1 MSVNEGEDDDGFGP
15 MFSIE
20 SDLLRPAGF
29 GCDVFL
35 FQVSLCSLL
44 SSGVS

>member
-1 MSVNEGEDDDGFGP
+1 MSVNEGEDEDDGP

-20 SDLLRPAGF
+20 SDLLRPPGF

-35 FQVSLCSLL
+35 LQVSFSLL
-44 SSGVS
+44 VSGVS